1 MIIIILYI
9 TMSCSKN
16 EDVYIITDG
25 RLYNINKPFCC
36 KIGTSYDAIKRIYD
50 LQRQE
55 TFLSEHFKC
64 NKIIRNN
71 GKLFEDK
78 TLERFLHKKF
88 KDNRV
93 STNREWFNFTEEE
106 FKEFNLYIE
115 ELVNI
120 TEELNIVN
128 YEKEYKKFIVKLNDN
143 DLLENKDNIN
153 IKYITGKDYIK
164 NRRISLIKFINENK
178 NNTIKYIKENFK
190 YKNENKVVLDYKNGD
205 IIYDMK
211 YFNLIKH

>member
-1 MIIIILYI
+1 M
-9 TMSCSKN
+9 
-16 EDVYIITDG
+16 
-25 RLYNINKPFCC
+25 
-36 KIGTSYDAIKRIYD
+36 
-50 LQRQE
+50 
-55 TFLSEHFKC
+55 
-64 NKIIRNN
+64 
-71 GKLFEDK
+71 
-78 TLERFLHKKF
+78 
-88 KDNRV
+88 
-93 STNREWFNFTEEE
+93 
-106 FKEFNLYIE
+106 
-115 ELVNI
+115 VNI